1 MHGTH
6 PTGIHSCFT
15 SVCDSFC
22 SLGEG
27 GGLPLSPGGV
37 HTPLDTPP
45 DTPTWTHT
53 HRHPLVTHTTW
64 TPPMVNKR
72 PVRILLEFFLVY
84 NDILSGF
91 LFYIGHPDFGFQYYI
106 GHPDFSMSDIYAF
119 LLKEL
124 NVMFYIFFP
133 NY

>member
-1 MHGTH
+1 MVRTLLEC
-6 PTGIHSCFT
+6 ILVLQA
-15 SVCDSFC
+15 SVIPSVHW
-22 SLGEG
+22 G
-27 GGLPLSPGGV
+27 GSASKSRGCAHSPG
-37 HTPLDTPP
+37 HTPRHPNLD
-45 DTPTWTHT
+45 THT
-53 HRHPLVTHTTW
+53 HGHPLVTHTTW
-64 TPPMVNKR
+64 TSPMVNKR
-72 PVRILLEFFLVY
+72 AVRILLEFFLVY

-91 LFYIGHPDFGFQYYI
+91 LFYIGHPDFGFLYYI